1 MYNIKVIMFL
11 GNIVCEKWTKLLLET
26 VHSNPTS
33 SLVIMLR
40 QIFEKNLSDQSF
52 ISSHVDLIF
61 NTMEC
66 LIRTYLEK
74 TLNGDCKNQHELC
87 QTWKLVIKNMLDT
100 HEDEVVKR
108 CSLEVANYVK
118 TNGASIEHVENAV
131 DQFVEEYLSCTQK
144 IDLPVKFFFELL
156 RFANSSDHSK
166 AITCCELASFIDGS
180 LFYTGSNVDFAEM
193 SGEYFNTVYALYS
206 QMYVFTKQILK
217 FLTESEQIS
226 DQPLGLNEEFI
237 SFMTNTLGNV
247 NVIADLLKY
256 FSNVCII
263 YAIHKYEITFC
274 SLMFLIK
281 LMIISYFRENIAV
294 KLRVLFLKTL
304 KPQWLYFYSPNKK
317 M

>member
-1 MYNIKVIMFL
+1 MFL

-26 VHSNPTS
+26 VHTNPTS

-61 NTMEC
+61 NTMEW

-74 TLNGDCKNQHELC
+74 TLNGDCKDQHELC

-100 HEDEVVKR
+100 HADEVVKR

-118 TNGASIEHVENAV
+118 TNGVDIEHVENAV
-131 DQFVEEYLSCTQK
+131 DQFVEDFLSCTQK
-144 IDLPVKFFFELL
+144 IDLPIKFFYELL
-156 RFANSSDHSK
+156 RFANSNDHSK
-166 AITCCELASFIDGS
+166 AIKCCELASYIDGS
-180 LFYTGSNVDFAEM
+180 LFYTGSNVDFVDT
-193 SGEYFNTVYALYS
+193 SGECFNTVNALYS
-206 QMYVFTKQILK
+206 QMYVFNKQILK

-226 DQPLGLNEEFI
+226 DQSNNLNEEFI
-237 SFMTNTLGNV
+237 SIMTNTLGNV

-256 FSNVCII
+256 FSNVSII
-263 YAIHKYEITFC
+263 YTVYKYEITFC
-274 SLMFLIK
+274 SLMLLVK
-281 LMIISYFRENIAV
+281 LMIIFFFRENIAV

-304 KPQWLYFYSPNKK
+304 KPQLQYSYSPNKK